1 MSNEDNKF
9 PEWSKHLQ
17 SLPEAEE
24 LEEFVEDKGLPEI
37 KISPAYAIRGLEGDI
52 GLDELAFFPDEE
64 VAEEVLAEEVLAEE
78 VPEVEAQAE
87 EVPAKK
93 RVPMQSSVKAMLN
106 AKEKP
111 AGVQRYLGRRTKY

>member
-24 LEEFVEDKGLPEI
+24 LEEFVEDEGLPEI

-64 VAEEVLAEEVLAEE
+64 VAEEVLAEEVPAEE

>member
-64 VAEEVLAEEVLAEE
+64 VAEEVLAEEVPAEE